1 MTSFKLPIS
10 VVIPT
15 RNSMSLL
22 PGHIEMMSRWLDIV
36 EEVVVV
42 DSESS
47 DGSVEFLQ
55 SKLHHSRVRILKHPP
70 GLYQS
75 WNHGIA
81 GIGARYTYISA
92 VGDGISR
99 EGLIHLVEVAEKHR
113 SDVVISP
120 PKFIHESG
128 AEKKRRRGWPV
139 HTIIKYG
146 RLEEPASFEGVLL
159 FLLVVGLIPHAIL
172 GSSSSNLYRTATIQR
187 YPFPVNFGHHGDGA
201 WAVGNSLRIRLSVTP
216 REVSHF
222 RHHRR
227 SYALP
232 HRSPDLELQMIDLAM
247 AQFQTEVENHPELCD
262 EAARW
267 NMEHL
272 LTRFK
277 EAKSWRTAWRKHRA
291 RSRFW
296 MFDPRALRAKIHQS
310 STQRE
315 CDLLIEALIGSR
327 RGAEGEE
334 N

>member
-1 MTSFKLPIS
+1 
-10 VVIPT
+10 
-15 RNSMSLL
+15 MSLL
-22 PGHIEMMSRWLDIV
+22 PGHLEMMSHWLDLV
-36 EEVVVV
+36 EEVLVV

-47 DGSVEFLQ
+47 DGSMEFLQ
-55 SKLHHSRVRILKHPP
+55 SRLRHSRVRILKHPP

-81 GIGARYTYISA
+81 GSEARYTYISA

-159 FLLVVGLIPHAIL
+159 FLLVVGFIPHAIL

-201 WAVGNSLRIRLSVTP
+201 WAAGNSLRIRLSVTP
-216 REVSHF
+216 REVSYF

-232 HRSPDLELQMIDLAM
+232 HRSPELELQMIDLAV
-247 AQFQTEVENHPELCD
+247 AQLESEVEDRPELKI
-262 EAARW
+262 EGARW
-267 NMEHL
+267 DMERL
-272 LTRFK
+272 LIRFK
-277 EAKSWRTAWRKHRA
+277 EAKWWRSEWRRH
-291 RSRFW
+291 RSRSRSW
-296 MFDPRALRAKIHQS
+296 ILNPRAWQAKRQQES
-310 STQRE
+310 AQRE
-315 CDLLIEALIGSR
+315 CDQLIEKLINSLLT
-327 RGAEGEE
+327 GERKPASVQQGGVLPE
-334 N
+334 K